1 MKKVL
6 TVIGYLS
13 AILILFATLFKLMH
27 WPGASFMIIVGMS
40 FLLMFFIPLFFINR
54 MIENKNIWNILSS
67 AIGFISLEITF
78 AGIMFKIM
86 HWPGASFML
95 IAGATILAV
104 PAMGLYMAYQLI
116 ENGKKFHEFW
126 KVVVV
131 IPIICLFLILY
142 ASRPSKNVIRTFY
155 SLENNLI
162 EANKNLETANALQYA
177 QLEFKMTESP
187 DTYKSTYDKAIEVRK
202 YSKELFNYIEEV
214 KRTVIVATEG
224 LHELAVEDH
233 AAINSKDNY
242 DVPSYLLGS
251 AESELGSR
259 LAKNID
265 YYNTNIE
272 NILTESNILNGQY
285 GEEELQ
291 SKIES
296 LKIKVLDSERNGI
309 TECWQT
315 ETFYGTPLLGT
326 LAVLT
331 GLQNKVLNIEFNSL
345 LILKN

>member
-162 EANKNLETANALQYA
+162 EANKNLSTAIDLQNAQI
-177 QLEFKMTESP
+177 EFKMVESSNTFKP
-187 DTYKSTYDKAIEVRK
+187 KYEKAMELKK
-202 YSKELFNYIEEV
+202 YSLELINYIEEV
-214 KRTVIVATEG
+214 KRNIIIATDGPNEYA
-224 LHELAVEDH
+224 LENH

-242 DVPSYLLGS
+242 DVPSYLLGT

-259 LAKNID
+259 LAENID
-265 YYNTNIE
+265 RFNSSIAYILSEE
-272 NILTESNILNGQY
+272 NLLNNRFSK
-285 GEEELQ
+285 EELDA
-291 SKIES
+291 KIES
-296 LKIKVLDSERNGI
+296 LKIDVSHEESNGMM
-309 TECWQT
+309 ECWQT
-315 ETFYGTPLLGT
+315 ETFYGTPLIGT
-326 LAVLT
+326 LAILT
-331 GLQNKVLNIEFNSL
+331 GLQNKVLTVEFKTL
-345 LILKN
+345 LLLK